1 MLSTYIANQSKRK
14 PILLMTHIVVGYP
27 SFPESLRLVDVMVEA
42 GVDLME
48 LQIPFSEPIADGPV
62 IAHANQQ
69 SLLAGS
75 SVERCLE
82 FAKQVT
88 SRHSIPF
95 LFMSYYNVMFRRGT
109 DRFVQEMSE
118 AGIRG
123 AIIPDLPP
131 EEGHEY
137 VAAAKQH
144 GVDPIF
150 IFSPTTSTERLTMIA
165 QVASGFVY
173 CVARQGVTGQK
184 TQFTLDLDHYLARCR
199 AATSLPLALG
209 FGVRNRQDV
218 AFLEGKVE
226 IAVIGS
232 ETLRIIDERGIDAV
246 GAFVT
251 SLRA

>member
-1 MLSTYIANQSKRK
+1 MLSTYIANQAKRK

-69 SLLAGS
+69 SLSAGS
-75 SVERCLE
+75 SIDRCLE
-82 FAKQVT
+82 FARKVT
-88 SRHSIPF
+88 SRHAIPF
-95 LFMSYYNVMFRRGT
+95 LFMSYYNVLFRRGT
-109 DRFVQEMSE
+109 GRFVQEMSE
-118 AGIRG
+118 AGMRG
-123 AIIPDLPP
+123 AIVPDLPP
-131 EEGHEY
+131 EEGREY
-137 VAAAKQH
+137 VTAARQH

-150 IFSPTTSTERLTMIA
+150 IFSPTTSTKRLSMIA
-165 QVASGFVY
+165 QTASGFVY

-184 TQFTLDLDHYLARCR
+184 TQFTLDLDRYLARCR

-226 IAVIGS
+226 IAVVGS

-246 GAFVT
+246 GAFVR
-251 SLRA
+251 SLRG